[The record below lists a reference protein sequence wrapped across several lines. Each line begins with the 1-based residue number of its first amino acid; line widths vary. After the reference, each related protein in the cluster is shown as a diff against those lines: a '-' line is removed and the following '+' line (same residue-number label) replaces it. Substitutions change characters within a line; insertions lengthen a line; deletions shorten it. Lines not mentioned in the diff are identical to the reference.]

1 MIDTKKD
8 IEISDEI
15 KLEKEIEEKQKQ
27 LHELRYGDM
36 EKAYK
41 EFEEAKEVAIKKYN
55 VWKQASLKHGTA
67 PQNMLVYF
75 NSWSI

>member
-1 MIDTKKD
+1 M
-8 IEISDEI
+8 

-41 EFEEAKEVAIKKYN
+41 EFEEARDIAVTKYN
-55 VWKQASLKHGTA
+55 IWKQAALKHGQA
-67 PQNMLVYF
+67 PKNMLVYF
-75 NSWSI
+75 NSWTI

>member
-1 MIDTKKD
+1 MVDTKAN
-8 IEISDEI
+8 IEISDEM

-36 EKAYK
+36 ERAYK
-41 EFEEAKEVAIKKYN
+41 EFEEARDIAIKKYN
-55 VWKQASLKHGTA
+55 VWKQAALKHGQA
-67 PQNMLVYF
+67 PKNMLVYF

>member
-1 MIDTKKD
+1 MVDTKQD
-8 IEISDEI
+8 IKISEEM
-15 KLEKEIEEKQKQ
+15 KLEKKIEDMQQQ

-41 EFEEAKEVAIKKYN
+41 EFEEAKELAIKKYN
-55 VWKQASLKHGTA
+55 VWKQAALKHGTA